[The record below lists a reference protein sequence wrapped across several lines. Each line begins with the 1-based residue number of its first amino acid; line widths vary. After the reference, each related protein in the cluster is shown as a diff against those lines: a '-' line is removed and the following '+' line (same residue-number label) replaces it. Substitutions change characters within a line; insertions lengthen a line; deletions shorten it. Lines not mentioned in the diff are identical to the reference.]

1 MEDSD
6 LGALDESKLEQTA
19 LNFARRQAMCVL
31 SDMNR
36 IDTPAESTTCL
47 AEGH

>member
-1 MEDSD
+1 
-6 LGALDESKLEQTA
+6 
-19 LNFARRQAMCVL
+19 MCVL